1 MRNFS
6 NVAVETE
13 LALLVD
19 AVTPHITVKETTGH
33 PAVPFT
39 LLLDPDGNLE
49 EIVLATAR
57 NGLTYDV
64 VRGWGGTTAVE
75 HAANAKVRHGAVAE
89 DFREAALAYR
99 LLYGTPV
106 YNPNDPTAPPTNPPL
121 LDPATVVTKTGD
133 TWGDLL

>member
-6 NVAVETE
+6 NTAVETE

-19 AVTPHITVKETTGH
+19 LTSTQVTVKSAAGH
-33 PAVPFT
+33 PPVPFT
-39 LLLDPDGNLE
+39 LILSPDASAE
-49 EIVLATAR
+49 EIVLCTAK

-75 HAANAKVRHGAVAE
+75 HPANAKVRHGAVAE
-89 DFREAALAYR
+89 DFREAALAYKH
-99 LLYGTPV
+99 LFGDPV
-106 YNPNDPTAPPTNPPL
+106 YDPNDPSKPPSNAPVIPTNDFVRKSQP
-121 LDPATVVTKTGD
+121 